1 MRFSEPF
8 FLYLLIIAPVIFFI
22 SLGVGKKRVRE
33 IAGLG
38 KTHTLNRFSNRD
50 FPMNYRLESLYIS
63 IAFMLFIFSLSRPLA
78 GTRLEP
84 VKITGSDIYIAIDL
98 SKSMTA
104 EDIKPNRFER
114 AKIVTLELVNSLQGD
129 RVGLILFAGDAFVLC
144 PLTTDY
150 DAVIT
155 FINSLDSQTAVAS
168 GTYLFAPLEI
178 ALNSIEPREDKYTL
192 LLLLT
197 DGENTGGVNEK
208 MLKDIQRRGIKVFS
222 IGIGTKTGAPIPV
235 YDDNMKRIG
244 YKKDFNGKVIISKLE
259 DTLLKEI
266 AEKTNGYYF
275 ETGEK
280 MNEIK
285 QFLSTVQVMKKREL
299 ETKEYTVYEERF
311 QIPLALGIMFLLLY
325 IISIVKTKSR
335 ES

>member
-22 SLGVGKKRVRE
+22 SLGVGKKRIKE
-33 IAGLG
+33 FTGLG

-50 FPMNYRLESLYIS
+50 FPTNYRLEGLYLS
-63 IAFMLFIFSLSRPLA
+63 IAIMLFILALSRPQA

-84 VKITGSDIYIAIDL
+84 VKITSSDIYIAIDL
-98 SKSMTA
+98 SKSMTV
-104 EDIKPNRFER
+104 EDVKPNRFER
-114 AKIVTLELVNSLQGD
+114 AKITTLELVKSLQGD

-150 DAVIT
+150 NAVIT

-178 ALNSIEPREDKYTL
+178 ALNSIEPQEDKYAL

-197 DGENTGGVNEK
+197 DGENTGGVNDK
-208 MLKDIQRRGIKVFS
+208 MLRDIQKRGIKVFS
-222 IGIGTKTGAPIPV
+222 IGIGTKNGAPIPV

-244 YKKDFNGKVIISKLE
+244 YKKDFNGKVVISKLE
-259 DTLLKEI
+259 DTLLKEL

-285 QFLSTVQVMKKREL
+285 QFLSTVQSMKKREL

-311 QIPLALGIMFLLLY
+311 QIPLALGILFLLLY
-325 IISIVKTKSR
+325 IISTVKTKSR
-335 ES
+335 GS

>member
-8 FLYLLIIAPVIFFI
+8 FLYLLSIAPIVFFI
-22 SLGVGKKRVRE
+22 FLGVGKRRQRE
-33 IAGLG
+33 FARLG
-38 KTHTLNRFSNRD
+38 KTHTLNRFSSRKLPLN
-50 FPMNYRLESLYIS
+50 FKLEGLYLS
-63 IAFMLFIFSLSRPLA
+63 IAFMMLILSLAKPQA

-104 EDIKPNRFER
+104 EDVKPSRFER
-114 AKIVTLELVNSLQGD
+114 AKITALELVKSLQGD

-150 DAVIT
+150 EAVNT
-155 FINSLDSQTAVAS
+155 FINSLDLETAVAS
-168 GTYLFAPLEI
+168 GTYLFSPLDI
-178 ALNSIEPREDKYTL
+178 ALNSVKPQEDKYAL

-208 MLKDIQRRGIKVFS
+208 ILKDIQRRGIKVFS
-222 IGIGTKTGAPIPV
+222 IGIGTKNGAPIPV

-244 YKKDFNGKVIISKLE
+244 YKKDFNGKVVISRLE
-259 DTLLKEI
+259 DRMLKEI
-266 AEKTNGYYF
+266 ADKTDGYYF
-275 ETGEK
+275 EAGEK
-280 MNEIK
+280 MNEIRR
-285 QFLSTVQVMKKREL
+285 FLSTVQVMKKREL

-311 QIPLALGIMFLLLY
+311 QIPLALGIFFLLLY
-325 IISIVKTKSR
+325 IYSTVKTKSR
-335 ES
+335 IS